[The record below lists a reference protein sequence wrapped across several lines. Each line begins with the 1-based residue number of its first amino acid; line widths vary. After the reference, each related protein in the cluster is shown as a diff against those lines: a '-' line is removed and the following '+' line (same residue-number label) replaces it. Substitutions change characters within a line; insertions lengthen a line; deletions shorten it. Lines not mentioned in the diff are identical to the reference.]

1 MADIAPFHGILYE
14 PGRAGALDDLI
25 APPYDVISP
34 EERERLAA
42 KSARAFVHVD
52 LPRGDYEGSART
64 LRSWLAQGALIR
76 DAQPTLY
83 AVHQVFE
90 HEGRERVRKGFVC
103 ALRLRKY
110 DERVV
115 LPHERTLSGPK
126 ADRLALAR
134 ACGAHLSQVFG
145 LYSDPAGAVEAELA
159 ALTARPAQLEGR
171 TPEGT
176 LHRLWRLTDPGAHA
190 RIAAV
195 LAHRQV
201 IIADGHHRYETMLAL
216 RDELRGST
224 PPGALMQ
231 SALPASLE
239 YGSFFLARLED
250 PGLAVLPTHRAV
262 FGLRGFDLD
271 ALLREADAWFACTE
285 LPAALDAAALR
296 ARLLA
301 AGSRGPAFVLAA
313 GERRALL
320 SLRDGVEASGAA
332 PLRRLDV
339 SVLHELLLEKL
350 LGIGRGAQERQ
361 EHLRYLKDPVRALE
375 EARTGAAQAVFLLN
389 PPDVRAMVR
398 VAQAGEVMPQKST
411 FFFPKLASGLVLAR
425 FAPDE
430 AL

>member
-42 KSARAFVHVD
+42 KSPRAFVHVD

-103 ALRLRKY
+103 ALRLREY

-176 LHRLWRLTDPGAHA
+176 LHRLWRVTDPGAHA

-201 IIADGHHRYETMLAL
+201 IIADGHHRYETMLA
-216 RDELRGST
+216 
-224 PPGALMQ
+224 
-231 SALPASLE
+231 
-239 YGSFFLARLED
+239 
-250 PGLAVLPTHRAV
+250 PTHRAV
-262 FGLRGFDLD
+262 FGLQGFDLD
-271 ALLREADAWFACTE
+271 ALLREADPSFACTE

-313 GERRALL
+313 GERRVLL
-320 SLRDGVEASGAA
+320 ALRDGVEASGAA

-425 FAPDE
+425 FAPNE